1 MNNLSYKDVKSIAFG
16 RSNRKYHWPIGPNAK
31 WCAWLSLIFIVLW
44 FIAITVL
51 LIQTSSVTNNYKL
64 TYDIPTSGALVLGG
78 HDGADL
84 LDGHLI
90 KPTVDPDAYEWV
102 LSNWVLTPIM
112 TLFVIAILLF
122 IYSMMDEGLKL
133 KYRQNIIEYWT
144 EHKELPEEPKDE
156 D

>member
-1 MNNLSYKDVKSIAFG
+1 MARSKIYLRRVYAIFSERDIRWNYHRSKQSIENNGGNMNNLSYKDVKSIAFG

-78 HDGADL
+78 HDGVDL

-112 TLFVIAILLF
+112 T
-122 IYSMMDEGLKL
+122 
-133 KYRQNIIEYWT
+133 
-144 EHKELPEEPKDE
+144 
-156 D
+156 